1 MRSVIAT
8 KQALTENTIKRTKYI
23 RARRN
28 SSKRFPNEM
37 CEISVLTV
45 VTNLANVA
53 KKQPL
58 LDLKRLQR
66 NHPSVVLLQTW
77 ICCRGRTCLSAGTCL
92 VSLASPQ
99 LEI

>member
-1 MRSVIAT
+1 MRSVLAT
-8 KQALTENTIKRTKYI
+8 KTRQALTENTIKRTKHI

-28 SSKRFPNEM
+28 SSERLPNDM
-37 CEISVLTV
+37 CEICA

-58 LDLKRLQR
+58 LDLKHLQR
-66 NHPSVVLLQTW
+66 NHPSAVLLQTW